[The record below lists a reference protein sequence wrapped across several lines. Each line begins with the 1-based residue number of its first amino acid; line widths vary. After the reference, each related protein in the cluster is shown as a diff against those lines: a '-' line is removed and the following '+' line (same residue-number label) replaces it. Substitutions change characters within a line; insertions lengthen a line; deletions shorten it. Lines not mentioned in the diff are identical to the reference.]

1 MSLFTV
7 HGLYERGENMRTP
20 PRKKEQEGA
29 IGIGTLIIFIALIL
43 VAAIAAAVI
52 IKTAEELEEQGEKVS
67 DDASQLVSSTPQIK
81 IAEGTVSA
89 GSVNSI
95 DLYIDL
101 YGSDAVDMRN
111 VVLHLLATPN
121 GGTADSVDISFNLGN
136 PTSATT
142 TFFGTVEVIDPNNQ
156 YNPTGNPATY
166 LLGERAR
173 LKLTVNLAL
182 SLVTLPPDSSL
193 EIWMHTTTSG
203 HQTYD
208 YYETPAEYPS
218 GGVVK
223 MEA

>member
-1 MSLFTV
+1 
-7 HGLYERGENMRTP
+7 MRTP
-20 PRKKEQEGA
+20 PKKKDAEGA

-52 IKTAEELEEQGEKVS
+52 ISTAEELEEQGEKVS
-67 DDASQLVSSTPQIK
+67 DDAQKLVSSTPQIK
-81 IAEGTVSA
+81 IAEGTVSS
-89 GSVNSI
+89 GSVSSV

-111 VVLHLLATPN
+111 VVLHILATPN
-121 GGTADSVDISFNLGN
+121 GGTADSVDLTYNVGN
-136 PTSATT
+136 PTSATSAFYGT
-142 TFFGTVEVIDPNNQ
+142 TEVVDPNNQ

-166 LLGERAR
+166 LLGERVR
-173 LKLTVNLAL
+173 LRLTVNLAL
-182 SLVTLPPDSSL
+182 SVVSLPPDSPL
-193 EIWMHTTTSG
+193 EIWVHTTTSG

-223 MEA
+223 LEN